1 MDFWIVFT
9 CFRGYELNYGTRL
22 QKFWSIGILFCKKFS
37 AFTPKKLFL
46 KRKEGVKVPTS
57 DSFIYIPSQFRGL
70 S

>member
-22 QKFWSIGILFCKKFS
+22 QKFWSIGILFCKKLS

-57 DSFIYIPSQFRGL
+57 
-70 S
+70 